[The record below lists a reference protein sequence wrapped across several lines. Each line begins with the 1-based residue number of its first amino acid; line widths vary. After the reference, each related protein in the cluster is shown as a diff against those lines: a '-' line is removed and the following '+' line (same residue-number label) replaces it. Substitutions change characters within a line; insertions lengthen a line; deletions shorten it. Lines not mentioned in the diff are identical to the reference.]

1 MGETDLKIEKKAI
14 LVVEDTLSQ
23 YLLLVALLRKKDFI
37 ILHAE
42 NGMEA
47 VSMVKGHRVN
57 LVIMDIVMPG
67 MDGLTAT
74 KEIRKFNSDIPIIAV
89 TASMF
94 STYEGD
100 AISCGCNAFLS
111 KPFDLKYLIYTID
124 KWI

>member
-57 LVIMDIVMPG
+57 LVIMDIVMPVWTG
-67 MDGLTAT
+67 
-74 KEIRKFNSDIPIIAV
+74 
-89 TASMF
+89 
-94 STYEGD
+94 
-100 AISCGCNAFLS
+100 
-111 KPFDLKYLIYTID
+111 
-124 KWI
+124 